1 MLAKVFERVD
11 MIVTPT
17 CPIAAPLIDA
27 TRSASHGRS
36 DLTSSSAIMR
46 YIFLANLCG
55 NPAVSFPVGYAK
67 GTGLPI
73 GIQFMADM
81 YGRCGVNV

>member
-1 MLAKVFERVD
+1 MLAKVYESVD
-11 MIVTPT
+11 MVVTPT
-17 CPIAAPLIDA
+17 CAAMAPKIDDA
-27 TRSASHGRS
+27 KTSSHGRS

-67 GTGLPI
+67 ATGLPI
-73 GIQFMADM
+73 GIQFIADM
-81 YGRCGVNV
+81 